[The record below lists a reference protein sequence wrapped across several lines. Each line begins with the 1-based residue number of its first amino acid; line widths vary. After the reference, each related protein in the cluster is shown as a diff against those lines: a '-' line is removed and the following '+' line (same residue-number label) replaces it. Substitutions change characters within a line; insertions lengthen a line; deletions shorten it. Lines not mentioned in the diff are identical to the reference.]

1 MIGEEIYLFAV
12 FDGHGGNQ
20 VADYAKEFFKS
31 ELLLNTNYLEGNY
44 ETALIETFTK
54 IDDDMLKE
62 AGAEK
67 LKSYTKKETDENS
80 FTPYE
85 GYEPSESI
93 AQYCGCTAWVC
104 LIVDNTIYCANAGD
118 SRCVLSKNKTA
129 IPMSFDH
136 KPSNPEEEKRINE
149 AGGTVEWDRVNGN
162 LNLSRALGDFT
173 YKENQDLKPSQQMVL
188 WTPDVKIQTIDKDT
202 EFMIIACDG
211 IWDCMTNQEAVD
223 FISTNYD
230 KLK

>member
-1 MIGEEIYLFAV
+1 
-12 FDGHGGNQ
+12 
-20 VADYAKEFFKS
+20 
-31 ELLLNTNYLEGNY
+31 
-44 ETALIETFTK
+44 
-54 IDDDMLKE
+54 
-62 AGAEK
+62 
-67 LKSYTKKETDENS
+67 
-80 FTPYE
+80 
-85 GYEPSESI
+85 
-93 AQYCGCTAWVC
+93 
-104 LIVDNTIYCANAGD
+104 
-118 SRCVLSKNKTA
+118 
-129 IPMSFDH
+129 MSFDH

-173 YKENQDLKPSQQMVL
+173 YKENKDLKPSQQMVL
-188 WTPDVKIQTIDKDT
+188 WTPDIKIETIDKDT